1 MSATRDLFVATAEAC
16 VVMVDAP
23 EFEARWS
30 TPSVLAE
37 MSVGA
42 LGAHLV
48 RAVSTA
54 RHYLESDA
62 GEGPEVDA
70 AQYYLAAGVT
80 PDLESDLN
88 RAVRERAS
96 ADADSASGV
105 RQRAGDHLDWARV
118 DLAGVGER
126 RVQVFGGVHGN
137 QFAQFAAIDP
147 CNNLS
152 HDRHRT
158 HDEADIERRG
168 FTPRQKLRQCESF
181 IRSTD
186 DRFFGENWI
195 ARGYGRLKMVKMQV
209 IGGANHHEIEW
220 PVRKQ

>member
-105 RQRAGDHLDWARV
+105 RQRAGDLLDWARD
-118 DLAGVGER
+118 DLAGLGER
-126 RVQVFGGVHGN
+126 RVQVFGGFVIGLDDYLVTRMVEMLVHGDDL
-137 QFAQFAAIDP
+137 ALSLGLPTPWWDERAVDLVVATLVEVARRRHGDVAVLRALARRERDAID
-147 CNNLS
+147 
-152 HDRHRT
+152 
-158 HDEADIERRG
+158 A
-168 FTPRQKLRQCESF
+168 LRV
-181 IRSTD
+181 
-186 DRFFGENWI
+186 
-195 ARGYGRLKMVKMQV
+195 L
-209 IGGANHHEIEW
+209 
-220 PVRKQ
+220 

>member
-30 TPSVLAE
+30 MPSVLAE

-42 LGAHLV
+42 LGAHLL

-54 RHYLESDA
+54 RHYLEGDA

-105 RQRAGDHLDWARV
+105 RQRAGDLLDWARG
-118 DLAGVGER
+118 DLTGLGER
-126 RVQVFGGVHGN
+126 RVQVFGGFVIGLDDYLVTRMVEMLVHGDDL
-137 QFAQFAAIDP
+137 A
-147 CNNLS
+147 LS
-152 HDRHRT
+152 L
-158 HDEADIERRG
+158 G
-168 FTPRQKLRQCESF
+168 LPTPRWDERAVDLVVATLVEVARRRHGDVAVLRALTRRERDA
-181 IRSTD
+181 IHALRV
-186 DRFFGENWI
+186 
-195 ARGYGRLKMVKMQV
+195 L
-209 IGGANHHEIEW
+209 
-220 PVRKQ
+220 